1 MTADIET
8 LKEYCKANKRV
19 CPVPLRWN
27 DLFNLL
33 KNKKPK
39 EPSPPLIL
47 AVWWEAGAISKQ
59 MRFFEHLDWAEKQNQ
74 LEEISSFI
82 YGLSEEEWFHF
93 GD

>member
-19 CPVPLRWN
+19 CPVPVRWN

-33 KNKKPK
+33 KDKKPK

-47 AVWWEAGAISKQ
+47 AVWWEVGAIFKQ
-59 MRFFEHLDWAEKQNQ
+59 MRFFEHLEWAEKQNQ
-74 LEEISSFI
+74 IDEISKYI
-82 YGLSEEEWFHF
+82 YSLSEDEWFHF